1 MVSRHAATC
10 SCKGFPGATTNGI
23 SHRTQYT
30 SQCILTKS
38 NIQNACPKAQKNG
51 EDVAKTR
58 GHVVG
63 IDLGTTNSAVAV
75 MEGDTP
81 VVVPNNLGHQT
92 TPSVVSFSEEE
103 DQVYVGVKAKRVS
116 AVKPLDT
123 YYSVKRLI
131 GQYAC
136 HVQDDMNM
144 LAFHT
149 DEDSDGLVVL
159 GMGESSHVYPE
170 EISAIVVHQ
179 LLEDAAAFKGVEKE
193 DITKAVISIPAYFND
208 DQKEATVAAGQM
220 AGLKKV
226 RLLREPV
233 AAALA
238 YGIKAEKDQT
248 VLVFDLGGGTFDV
261 SLLEVGGGVIEVLS
275 TGGDPHLGGDDWD
288 QVIVEW
294 LEEEFLKPAGVD
306 TSTPQMIANLKA
318 VAEAAKMQLSKS
330 DSAVIRMPVGGGIE
344 AYLSRQKF
352 EALSE
357 ELFRRARQP
366 LDYACWQAGVDLGTA
381 LKEWEISQNAL
392 RKRDGGQRRS
402 KDAVHDEGVQI
413 VPKKR
418 LPVSEVL
425 LVGGATRMPAVRKFV
440 QNMTGLIP
448 KDSHVDPD
456 LAVALGAAIQA
467 GIYEGNVSDVMI
479 MDIWQASLMR
489 AYAAQLEAQDQSNE
503 NEGIDGTDVSTDTS
517 T

>member
-1 MVSRHAATC
+1 MLLRESSAWTTCTRFSCSDRRVHPTQFTSPDVLHLKYRIQAEKEGVDSGKSR
-10 SCKGFPGATTNGI
+10 
-23 SHRTQYT
+23 
-30 SQCILTKS
+30 
-38 NIQNACPKAQKNG
+38 
-51 EDVAKTR
+51 R
-58 GHVVG
+58 GHVAG
-63 IDLGTTNSAVAV
+63 IDLGTTNSAIAV

-81 VVVPNNLGHQT
+81 VVVPNSLGHQT
-92 TPSVVSFSEEE
+92 TPSVVSFVHEE
-103 DQVYVGVKAKRVS
+103 DQVYVGVMAKRMS

-131 GQYAC
+131 GQFAS
-136 HVQDDMNM
+136 HVRGDMEEV
-144 LAFHT
+144 AFRT
-149 DEDSDGLVVL
+149 SEDEDGLVVL
-159 GMGESSHVYPE
+159 EMRGDDGDVSHVYPE
-170 EISAIVVHQ
+170 EISAIVLHQ
-179 LLEDAAAFKGVEKE
+179 LLEDAAAFLGSEKE
-193 DITKAVISIPAYFND
+193 DITRAVISIPAYFND
-208 DQKEATVAAGQM
+208 EQKEATVAAGQM

-238 YGIKAEKDQT
+238 YGIRAEKDQT

-288 QVIVEW
+288 HVIVAW

-306 TSTPQMIANLKA
+306 TSSPQMIANLKA

-330 DSAVIRMPVGGGIE
+330 DTAVIRMPVGGGIE

-381 LKEWEISQNAL
+381 LKEWEIAQTAL

-402 KDAVHDEGVQI
+402 KGTVKDEGVQI

-440 QNMTGLIP
+440 ENMTGLAP
-448 KDSHVDPD
+448 KDSNVDPD
-456 LAVALGAAIQA
+456 LAVALGAAVQA

-489 AYAAQLEAQDQSNE
+489 AYAAQIEKQGETKLNE
-503 NEGIDGTDVSTDTS
+503 E
-517 T
+517 

>member
-1 MVSRHAATC
+1 MVLRNM
-10 SCKGFPGATTNGI
+10 F
-23 SHRTQYT
+23 YET
-30 SQCILTKS
+30 S
-38 NIQNACPKAQKNG
+38 ACPTCRWFSSTLAQTHSNHMLYNSNTMSRSKCVRAQEKG
-51 EDVAKTR
+51 QESLRGPVA
-58 GHVVG
+58 G
-63 IDLGTTNSAVAV
+63 IDLGTTNSAIAV

-81 VVVPNNLGHQT
+81 VIVPNSFGHQT
-92 TPSVVSFSEEE
+92 TPSVVSFVHE
-103 DQVYVGVKAKRVS
+103 DDEVYVGVKAKRMS

-131 GQYAC
+131 GQYAS
-136 HVQDDMNM
+136 HMKNDMDE

-149 DEDSDGLVVL
+149 TEDEDGLVVL
-159 GMGESSHVYPE
+159 EMRGGEGETASHVYPE
-170 EISAIVVHQ
+170 EISAIVLHQ
-179 LLEDAAAFKGVEKE
+179 LLEDAAAFVGADKE

-208 DQKEATVAAGQM
+208 EQKEATIAAGQM
-220 AGLKKV
+220 AGLQKV

-288 QVIVEW
+288 HVIVEW
-294 LEEEFLKPAGVD
+294 LEKEYLQPARVD
-306 TSTPQMIANLKA
+306 THSPQMIANLKA
-318 VAEAAKMQLSKS
+318 VAEAAKMQLSQNET
-330 DSAVIRMPVGGGIE
+330 AVIRMPVGGGIE

-352 EALSE
+352 ESLSE
-357 ELFRRARQP
+357 ELFKRARQP

-381 LKEWEISQNAL
+381 LKEWEISQKAL

-402 KDAVHDEGVQI
+402 KGAVKDEGVQI

-425 LVGGATRMPAVRKFV
+425 LVGGATRMPAVRTFV
-440 QNMTGLIP
+440 QNMTGLTP
-448 KDSHVDPD
+448 KDSNVDPD
-456 LAVALGAAIQA
+456 LAVALGAAVQA

-489 AYAAQLEAQDQSNE
+489 AYASQIERQEQGEEEES
-503 NEGIDGTDVSTDTS
+503 
-517 T
+517 

>member
-1 MVSRHAATC
+1 MHLKYTNVLCNGVKSERDDNIPAE
-10 SCKGFPGATTNGI
+10 SSKGRRA
-23 SHRTQYT
+23 Y
-30 SQCILTKS
+30 
-38 NIQNACPKAQKNG
+38 
-51 EDVAKTR
+51 VA
-58 GHVVG
+58 G
-63 IDLGTTNSAVAV
+63 IDLGTTNSAIAV

-81 VVVPNNLGHQT
+81 VVVPNKHGHYT
-92 TPSVVSFSEEE
+92 TPSVVSFSHED
-103 DQVYVGVKAKRVS
+103 DQVYVGVTAKRMS

-131 GQYAC
+131 GQYAD
-136 HVQDDMNM
+136 HVREDMED

-149 DEDSDGLVVL
+149 HGDDDGLVVL
-159 GMGESSHVYPE
+159 EMRGGEGEGELSHVYPE
-170 EISAIVVHQ
+170 EISAIVLHQ
-179 LLEDAAAFKGVEKE
+179 LLEDAAAFLGAEQN

-208 DQKEATVAAGQM
+208 EQKEATVAAGQM

-238 YGIKAEKDQT
+238 YGIRAEKDQT

-294 LEEEFLKPAGVD
+294 LEDHFLKPAGVD
-306 TSTPQMIANLKA
+306 TTTPQMIANLKV
-318 VAEAAKMQLSKS
+318 VAEAAKMQLSKN
-330 DSAVIRMPVGGGIE
+330 DTAVIRMPVGGGIE
-344 AYLSRQKF
+344 APLSRQKF
-352 EALSE
+352 EALSQ

-381 LKEWEISQNAL
+381 LKEWEIAQNAL

-402 KDAVHDEGVQI
+402 KGAVKDKGVQI

-425 LVGGATRMPAVRKFV
+425 LVGGATRMPAVRTFV
-440 QNMTGLIP
+440 ENMTGLTP
-448 KDSHVDPD
+448 KDSNVDPD

-489 AYAAQLEAQDQSNE
+489 AYAAQIEKEQGTLDDPAE
-503 NEGIDGTDVSTDTS
+503 NSSDPSS
-517 T
+517 